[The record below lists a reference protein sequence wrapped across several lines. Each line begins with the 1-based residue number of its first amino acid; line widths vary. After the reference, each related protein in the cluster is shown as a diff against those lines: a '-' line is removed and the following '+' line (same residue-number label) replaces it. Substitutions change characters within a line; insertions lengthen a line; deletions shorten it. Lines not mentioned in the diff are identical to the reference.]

1 MGAESVSKVAA
12 QFAGEIREARPADY
26 AQMAEL
32 ARQLGYPSSAGDIA
46 KRLAGMGATGE
57 HVVFVAEMADRVIA
71 GWLGAFVYRAVEADA
86 RIEISG
92 LVVDERF
99 RSQAVGRFLLERAEA
114 WAREKG
120 FSATGLRSNVIR
132 DRAHA
137 FYERQGYEHTK
148 TQKSF
153 RKIL

>member
-1 MGAESVSKVAA
+1 M
-12 QFAGEIREARPADY
+12 
-26 AQMAEL
+26 
-32 ARQLGYPSSAGDIA
+32 
-46 KRLAGMGATGE
+46 TGE
-57 HVVFVAEMADRVIA
+57 HVVFVAQLADGTIA
-71 GWLGAFVYRAVEADA
+71 GWIGAFVYRCVEADA
-86 RIEISG
+86 RVEISG

-99 RSQAVGRFLLERAEA
+99 RSQAVGRLLLDRAET

-120 FSATGLRSNVIR
+120 FSATSLRSNVIR

-153 RKIL
+153 RKNL

>member
-1 MGAESVSKVAA
+1 
-12 QFAGEIREARPADY
+12 
-26 AQMAEL
+26 MAEL
-32 ARQLGYPSSAGDIA
+32 AGQLGYPSSAADVE
-46 KRLAGMGATGE
+46 RRVAGMDAAGE
-57 HVVFVAEMADRVIA
+57 HVVFVARLADGSIA
-71 GWLGAFVYRAVEADA
+71 GWIGAFVYRSVEADA

-92 LVVDERF
+92 LVVDDRH

-120 FSATGLRSNVIR
+120 CSATGLRSNVIR
-132 DRAHA
+132 ERAHA

-153 RKIL
+153 RKNVLAGIAARRAGGSGWRLESD

>member
-1 MGAESVSKVAA
+1 MSTVAPK
-12 QFAGEIREARPADY
+12 FAGEIRESRPADFARM
-26 AQMAEL
+26 AQL
-32 ARQLGYPSSAGDIA
+32 AGQLGYPSSAVDIER
-46 KRLAGMGATGE
+46 RLAGMNTAGE
-57 HVVFVAEMADRVIA
+57 NVVFVAQWADGTVA
-71 GWLGAFVYRAVEADA
+71 GWIGAFVYRSVEADA

-120 FSATGLRSNVIR
+120 CSATGLRSNVIR
-132 DRAHA
+132 ERAHA
-137 FYERQGYEHTK
+137 FYKRQGYEHTK

-153 RKIL
+153 RKNV

>member
-1 MGAESVSKVAA
+1 VSTTAQ
-12 QFAGEIREARPADY
+12 QFAGEIRTARPADF
-26 AQMAEL
+26 ARIAEL
-32 ARQLGYPSSAGDIA
+32 AGQLGYPSSAGDIEQ
-46 KRLAGMGATGE
+46 RLAGMNVAGE
-57 HVVFVAEMADRVIA
+57 HAVFVAQLADGSIA
-71 GWLGAFVYRAVEADA
+71 GWIGGFVYRSVEADA

-120 FSATGLRSNVIR
+120 CSATGLRSNVIR
-132 DRAHA
+132 ERAHA

-153 RKIL
+153 RKNV

>member
-1 MGAESVSKVAA
+1 MSAA
-12 QFAGEIREARPADY
+12 ARPFAGDIRQARPDDY

-32 ARQLGYPSSAGDIA
+32 AGQLGYPSSASDIA
-46 KRLAGMGATGE
+46 QRLAGLNATGE
-57 HVVFVAEMADRVIA
+57 HVVFVAEMAGGTIA
-71 GWLGAFVYRAVEADA
+71 GWIGAFVYRCVEADA

-114 WAREKG
+114 WARERG
-120 FSATGLRSNVIR
+120 YSATSLRSNVIR
-132 DRAHA
+132 ERAHA

-153 RKIL
+153 RKKL